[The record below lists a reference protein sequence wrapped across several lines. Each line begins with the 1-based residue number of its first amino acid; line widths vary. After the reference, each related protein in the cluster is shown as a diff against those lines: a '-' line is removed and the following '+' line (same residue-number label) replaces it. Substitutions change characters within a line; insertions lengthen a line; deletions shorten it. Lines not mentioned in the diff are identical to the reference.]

1 MSAREQKI
9 RRWAAGLTPEQ
20 ALAALVEMTET
31 ALDGDVIRLSSET
44 DVPYWDTTGE
54 PVVAGQRPFED

>member
-20 ALAALVEMTET
+20 ALDALVEMTET
-31 ALDGDVIRLSSET
+31 ALDGEVIRLSSET
-44 DVPYWDTTGE
+44 DIPYWCTTGE